1 MKLRVSKAI
10 RKACM
15 CLYIASKVLIYLTV
29 IELSN
34 ENESK
39 SFGPLA
45 ASHLSW
51 KAGMQRPCVWNPRR
65 TTRTRFK
72 MQHVFFFWILQIMQ
86 NKVGTSTTWT
96 ARDFAARL
104 AALGWASRTTAG
116 QTGRNGVGLREQW
129 VGTENI
135 CIQFVSNVIWFL
147 YIYTHLFYYNASFL
161 LPLISNMITS
171 RSVRRPTFPLQ
182 VRESALGELWSWGIP
197 RFEKWSMKDDEAWG
211 MNLRWRGW
219 RQWWRR
225 AWSAWCWRWLSR
237 RW

>member
-147 YIYTHLFYYNASFL
+147 YIYIHIFSTIMLHFCFHSSLIWLLAEASDVQRF
-161 LPLISNMITS
+161 
-171 RSVRRPTFPLQ
+171 RSKSVNQ
-182 VRESALGELWSWGIP
+182 LWENFDRGGF
-197 RFEKWSMKDDEAWG
+197 RDLRNEAWK
-211 MNLRWRGW
+211 MTRHEGW
-219 RQWWRR
+219 I
-225 AWSAWCWRWLSR
+225 
-237 RW
+237 